1 MLLATGGLKKLMGNW
16 KRLKTFSLKEYLPKK
31 PVQIKNII
39 EKTVSVK

>member
-31 PVQIKNII
+31 PARVKNKIHFQ
-39 EKTVSVK
+39 